1 MTGPGNQPL
10 PLLELYQVLLSHNGC
25 QNWWPAQT
33 RDEVIIGAILTQS
46 VAWGNVEK
54 ALVALAGQGILTLRD
69 IHLADLQL
77 LATLVRPTLYY
88 NQKALRLKEFARFLG
103 DTCGFDLDILFSE
116 ELSSLRARMLSISV
130 RSGTVDSILLY
141 VGGLPVFVVDAYTKG
156 YCRVPGYPIEKLITI
171 SFRTTSAPD
180 SRGGAPTTIS
190 TPKSSSTAKTSK
202 GPALPRL
209 SFEDRMSLKNF
220 LNAPQLSWSLALL
233 ICPL

>member
-10 PLLELYQVLLSHNGC
+10 PLLELYQALLSHNGC
-25 QNWWPAQT
+25 QSWWPAQT
-33 RDEVIIGAILTQS
+33 QDEVIIGAILTQS

-116 ELSSLRARMLSISV
+116 ELSSLRARMLSIK
-130 RSGTVDSILLY
+130 GLGPETVDSILLY
-141 VGGLPVFVVDAYTKG
+141 AGGLPVFVVDAYTK
-156 YCRVPGYPIEKLITI
+156 RLLSRLGYPVEKLDYHQLQDYICARI
-171 SFRTTSAPD
+171 PAEVPLYNDFHAQIVLHCKDFCKKAPLCPD
-180 SRGGAPTTIS
+180 CPLRSVCPS
-190 TPKSSSTAKTSK
+190 KTS
-202 GPALPRL
+202 
-209 SFEDRMSLKNF
+209 
-220 LNAPQLSWSLALL
+220 
-233 ICPL
+233 

>member
-116 ELSSLRARMLSISV
+116 ELSALRARMLSIK
-130 RSGTVDSILLY
+130 GLGPETVDSILLY
-141 VGGLPVFVVDAYTKG
+141 AGGLPVFVVDAYTK
-156 YCRVPGYPIEKLITI
+156 RLLSRLGYPVEKLDYHQLQDYICARI
-171 SFRTTSAPD
+171 PAEVPLYNDFHAQIVLHCKDFCKKAPLCPD
-180 SRGGAPTTIS
+180 CPLRAVCPS
-190 TPKSSSTAKTSK
+190 KTS
-202 GPALPRL
+202 
-209 SFEDRMSLKNF
+209 
-220 LNAPQLSWSLALL
+220 
-233 ICPL
+233 

>member
-54 ALVALAGQGILTLRD
+54 ALVALAKQGILTLRD

-88 NQKALRLKEFARFLG
+88 NQKALRLKEFARFIKES
-103 DTCGFDLDILFSE
+103 CGFDLDILFSE
-116 ELSSLRARMLSISV
+116 ELSSLRARMLSIK
-130 RSGTVDSILLY
+130 GLGPETVDSILLY
-141 VGGLPVFVVDAYTKG
+141 AGGLPVFVVDAYTK
-156 YCRVPGYPIEKLITI
+156 RLLSRLGYPIEKLDYHQLQDYICARI
-171 SFRTTSAPD
+171 PAEVPLYNDFHAQIVLHCKDFCKKAPLCPD
-180 SRGGAPTTIS
+180 CPLRAVCPS
-190 TPKSSSTAKTSK
+190 KTS
-202 GPALPRL
+202 
-209 SFEDRMSLKNF
+209 
-220 LNAPQLSWSLALL
+220 
-233 ICPL
+233 

>member
-25 QNWWPAQT
+25 QSWWPAQT

-116 ELSSLRARMLSISV
+116 ELSSLRARMLSIK
-130 RSGTVDSILLY
+130 GLGPETVDSILLY
-141 VGGLPVFVVDAYTKG
+141 AGGLPVFVVDAYTK
-156 YCRVPGYPIEKLITI
+156 RLLSRLGYPIEKLDYHQLQDYICARI
-171 SFRTTSAPD
+171 PAEVPLYNDFHAQIVLHCKDFCKKAPLCPDCPLRTVCPS
-180 SRGGAPTTIS
+180 
-190 TPKSSSTAKTSK
+190 KTS
-202 GPALPRL
+202 
-209 SFEDRMSLKNF
+209 
-220 LNAPQLSWSLALL
+220 
-233 ICPL
+233 

>member
-116 ELSSLRARMLSISV
+116 ELSSLRARMLSIK
-130 RSGTVDSILLY
+130 GLGPETVDSILLY
-141 VGGLPVFVVDAYTKG
+141 AGGLPVFVVDAYTK
-156 YCRVPGYPIEKLITI
+156 RLLSRLGYPVEKLDYHQLQDYICARI
-171 SFRTTSAPD
+171 PAEVPLYNDFHAQIVIHCKDFCKKVPLCPDCPLRTVCPS
-180 SRGGAPTTIS
+180 
-190 TPKSSSTAKTSK
+190 KTS
-202 GPALPRL
+202 
-209 SFEDRMSLKNF
+209 
-220 LNAPQLSWSLALL
+220 
-233 ICPL
+233 

>member
-54 ALVALAGQGILTLRD
+54 ALVALAGQGILTMRD

-116 ELSSLRARMLSISV
+116 ELSSLRARMLSIK
-130 RSGTVDSILLY
+130 GLGPETVDSILLY
-141 VGGLPVFVVDAYTKG
+141 AGGLPVFVVDAYTD
-156 YCRVPGYPIEKLITI
+156 RLLSRLGYPIEKL
-171 SFRTTSAPD
+171 D
-180 SRGGAPTTIS
+180 YH
-190 TPKSSSTAKTSK
+190 
-202 GPALPRL
+202 
-209 SFEDRMSLKNF
+209 
-220 LNAPQLSWSLALL
+220 QLQDY
-233 ICPL
+233 ICARIPVEVPLYNDFHAQIDIHCKEL

>member
-33 RDEVIIGAILTQS
+33 RDEVIVGAILTQS

-116 ELSSLRARMLSISV
+116 EPSFLRARMLSIK
-130 RSGTVDSILLY
+130 GLGPETVDSILLY
-141 VGGLPVFVVDAYTKG
+141 AGGLPVFVVDAYTK
-156 YCRVPGYPIEKLITI
+156 RLLSRLGYPVEKLDYHQLQDYICARI
-171 SFRTTSAPD
+171 PAEVPLYNDFHAQIVLHCKDFCKKAPLCPD
-180 SRGGAPTTIS
+180 CPLRAVCPS
-190 TPKSSSTAKTSK
+190 KTS
-202 GPALPRL
+202 
-209 SFEDRMSLKNF
+209 
-220 LNAPQLSWSLALL
+220 
-233 ICPL
+233 

>member
-54 ALVALAGQGILTLRD
+54 ALVALAKQGILTLRD

-88 NQKALRLKEFARFLG
+88 NQKALRLKEFARFIKESC
-103 DTCGFDLDILFSE
+103 DFDLDILFSE
-116 ELSSLRARMLSISV
+116 ELSSLRARMLSIK
-130 RSGTVDSILLY
+130 GLGPETVDSILLY
-141 VGGLPVFVVDAYTKG
+141 AGGLPVFVVDAYTK
-156 YCRVPGYPIEKLITI
+156 RLLSRLGYPIEKLDYHQLQDYICARI
-171 SFRTTSAPD
+171 PAEVPLYNDFHAQIVLHCKDFCKKAPLCPD
-180 SRGGAPTTIS
+180 CPLRAVCPS
-190 TPKSSSTAKTSK
+190 KTS
-202 GPALPRL
+202 
-209 SFEDRMSLKNF
+209 
-220 LNAPQLSWSLALL
+220 
-233 ICPL
+233 

>member
-116 ELSSLRARMLSISV
+116 ELSSLRARMLSIK
-130 RSGTVDSILLY
+130 GLGPETVDSILLY
-141 VGGLPVFVVDAYTKG
+141 AGGLPVFVVDAYTK
-156 YCRVPGYPIEKLITI
+156 RLLSRLGYPIEKLDYHQLQDYICARI
-171 SFRTTSAPD
+171 PAEVPLYNDFHAQIVLHCKDFCKKAPLCPD
-180 SRGGAPTTIS
+180 CPLKAVCPS
-190 TPKSSSTAKTSK
+190 KTS
-202 GPALPRL
+202 
-209 SFEDRMSLKNF
+209 
-220 LNAPQLSWSLALL
+220 
-233 ICPL
+233 

>member
-116 ELSSLRARMLSISV
+116 ELSSLRARMLSIK
-130 RSGTVDSILLY
+130 GLGPETVDSILLY
-141 VGGLPVFVVDAYTKG
+141 AGGLPVFVVDAYTK
-156 YCRVPGYPIEKLITI
+156 RLLSRLGYPVEKLDYHQLQDYICARI
-171 SFRTTSAPD
+171 PAEVPLYNDFHAQIVLHCKDFCKKAPLCPD
-180 SRGGAPTTIS
+180 CPLRAVCPS
-190 TPKSSSTAKTSK
+190 KTS
-202 GPALPRL
+202 
-209 SFEDRMSLKNF
+209 
-220 LNAPQLSWSLALL
+220 
-233 ICPL
+233 

>member
-116 ELSSLRARMLSISV
+116 ELSSLRARMLSIK
-130 RSGTVDSILLY
+130 GLGPETVDSILLY
-141 VGGLPVFVVDAYTKG
+141 AGGLPVFVVDAYTK
-156 YCRVPGYPIEKLITI
+156 RLLSRLGYPIEKLDYHQLQDYICARI
-171 SFRTTSAPD
+171 PVEVPLYNDFHAQIVIHCKDFCKRSRSAP
-180 SRGGAPTTIS
+180 TV
-190 TPKSSSTAKTSK
+190 
-202 GPALPRL
+202 L
-209 SFEDRMSLKNF
+209 
-220 LNAPQLSWSLALL
+220 
-233 ICPL
+233 

>member
-88 NQKALRLKEFARFLG
+88 NQKALRLKEFARFIKES
-103 DTCGFDLDILFSE
+103 CGFDLDILFSE
-116 ELSSLRARMLSISV
+116 ELSSLRARMLSIK
-130 RSGTVDSILLY
+130 GLGPETVDSILLY
-141 VGGLPVFVVDAYTKG
+141 AGGLPVFVVDAYTK
-156 YCRVPGYPIEKLITI
+156 RLLSRLGYPIEKLDYHQLQDYICARI
-171 SFRTTSAPD
+171 PAEVPLYNDFHAQIVLHCKDFCKKAPLCPD
-180 SRGGAPTTIS
+180 CPLRAVCPS
-190 TPKSSSTAKTSK
+190 KTS
-202 GPALPRL
+202 
-209 SFEDRMSLKNF
+209 
-220 LNAPQLSWSLALL
+220 
-233 ICPL
+233 